1 MNFAKR
7 LFLFAGVSGLFLI
20 LPMYFMEDRIGRDTP
35 PAVTHPEFYYGFLGV
50 AAAWQVAFLVIARDP
65 ARFRPLMIPAV
76 LEKATFGFA
85 AIALFL
91 AGRAP
96 GMLLGF
102 ALLTSP
108 WASSSSWPTCGPLQL
123 KPQAPGRVCP
133 PRTAD
138 TTASGQPSGM
148 AWSSS

>member
-1 MNFAKR
+1 MTFAKR
-7 LFLFAGVSGLFLI
+7 LFLFAGVSGLILI

-35 PAVTHPEFYYGFLGV
+35 PAVTHPEFFYGFLGV

-96 GMLLGF
+96 DTLLGF
-102 ALLTSP
+102 ALFDLTLGILFVVAYVRTTP
-108 WASSSSWPTCGPLQL
+108 V
-123 KPQAPGRVCP
+123 QATGAGAGLSATPG
-133 PRTAD
+133 
-138 TTASGQPSGM
+138 
-148 AWSSS
+148 

>member
-1 MNFAKR
+1 MTFAKR
-7 LFLFAGVSGLFLI
+7 LFLFAGVSGLILI

-50 AAAWQVAFLVIARDP
+50 GAAWQVAFLVIARDP
-65 ARFRPLMIPAV
+65 ARFRPLMIPGV

-96 GMLLGF
+96 GTLLGF
-102 ALLTSP
+102 ALFDLTLGVLFVVAYVRTTP
-108 WASSSSWPTCGPLQL
+108 V
-123 KPQAPGRVCP
+123 QAAGAGAGLSATPG
-133 PRTAD
+133 
-138 TTASGQPSGM
+138 
-148 AWSSS
+148 